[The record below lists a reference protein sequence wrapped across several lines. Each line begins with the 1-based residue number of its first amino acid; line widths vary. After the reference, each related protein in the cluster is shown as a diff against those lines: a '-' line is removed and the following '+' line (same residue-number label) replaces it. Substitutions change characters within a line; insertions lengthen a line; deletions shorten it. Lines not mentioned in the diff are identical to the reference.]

1 MNFWPESTY
10 AGGDDHGVFGGGN
23 LTHSS
28 LPPRTNPSVTER
40 TDSSVTERTDPPV
53 TERTD
58 PPVTE
63 RTEERTE
70 ASSTSLLVPPMDICS
85 INLLSYNFIV

>member
-53 TERTD
+53 TERT
-58 PPVTE
+58 
-63 RTEERTE
+63 EERTE